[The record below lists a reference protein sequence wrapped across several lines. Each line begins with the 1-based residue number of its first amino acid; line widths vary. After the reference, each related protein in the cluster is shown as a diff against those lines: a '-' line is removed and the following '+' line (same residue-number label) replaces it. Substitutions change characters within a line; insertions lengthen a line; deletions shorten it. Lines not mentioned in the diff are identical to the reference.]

1 MKIIEHTTTNLI
13 LKDSAGCFWLFGLF
27 FMLIAG
33 TFVAGLIGLFNNLNE
48 LNKLERI
55 AAWIVS
61 LSGVGAGVWIIYSS
75 PSSYINFDKRESTV
89 TIHKKGLLINNV
101 EKYPFQEILEIKLAE
116 SKDND
121 GDSVF
126 IIEMKLKLGK
136 TVKLTHLWIQNKDEL
151 QNNLGTI
158 NEFIV

>member
-27 FMLIAG
+27 FVLIAG
-33 TFVAGLIGLFNNLNE
+33 TFVAGLMGLFNNLNE
-48 LNKLERI
+48 LNELERL

-61 LSGVGAGVWIIYSS
+61 LSGVAAGVWIIYSS
-75 PSSYINFDKRESTV
+75 PSSFINFDKRESTV
-89 TIHKKGLLINNV
+89 TIHKKGLLVNNV

-116 SKDND
+116 SKDSD

-136 TVKLTHLWIQNKDEL
+136 TVKLTHLWIQKKDEL
-151 QNNLGTI
+151 QNNLDTI